1 MQNVKGEN
9 AATIDA
15 ATLKKQLVEQFLK
28 VRTIRT
34 HEPNYQS
41 KIFVTGLLK
50 QYFPETLEALAEEAK
65 NAKFRG
71 TDFNDQCCTQ

>member
-15 ATLKKQLVEQFLK
+15 ETLKKQLVEQYLK
-28 VRTIRT
+28 VRTVRT
-34 HEPNYQS
+34 HEPSYQS
-41 KIFVTGLLK
+41 KLFVTGLLK
-50 QYFPETLEALAEEAK
+50 QYFPGTLEAIVQEEK